1 MRALFLLFYNRIS
14 STRNA
19 AHDITRHRTLTK
31 VRALE
36 GRLRANAEKADM
48 LPYVTIIKYT
58 GHAEHLRT
66 RRVSERRASGGTR
79 RDRDSRLSMLSVP

>member
-1 MRALFLLFYNRIS
+1 MGPLRAIFSSFINRMN

-48 LPYVTIIKYT
+48 LPYVTIIH
-58 GHAEHLRT
+58 GAHAEHLGQILYK
-66 RRVSERRASGGTR
+66 VI
-79 RDRDSRLSMLSVP
+79 